1 MLNKLSARNMGI
13 KCAPVL
19 SCSQNCDSVFF
30 SKSPLTA
37 PHLKLNIPVRE
48 NCCATFFPL
57 SLSLSEYVEQI
68 SC

>member
-1 MLNKLSARNMGI
+1 MLNKLSAIWASN
-13 KCAPVL
+13 VL
-19 SCSQNCDSVFF
+19 QSYLAVRTAIQFFF